1 MRYLPSVV
9 ITGVLLAAGTS
20 AMAVPTVPPAR
31 AELPA
36 GSTSCDFDAWTS
48 FRASEPVD
56 IRAQPNANAKILGS
70 LPVSTNP
77 TDEVGSIEFVVV
89 EARPGWLRID
99 RVSDPGGED
108 AKGTPLPLR
117 DVYQGT
123 GWIPANAAQIGIQSA
138 LGYARPDAGSP
149 IILDLDDDW
158 LTDMGDLQA
167 IRACAGPWLLLDYHL
182 RRERRPSGALI
193 DIPDTENRTGTAWF
207 RGICANQYT
216 TCDMKSV
223 DQRK

>member
-9 ITGVLLAAGTS
+9 ITGLLLAAGTS
-20 AMAVPTVPPAR
+20 AVAAPTAPQAR
-31 AELPA
+31 AEVPS

-48 FRASEPVD
+48 FRANAPVD
-56 IRAQPNANAKILGS
+56 IRAQPDAAAKILGS

-77 TDEVGSIEFVVV
+77 NEEVGSVEFVVV
-89 EARPGWLRID
+89 EARPGWLRINQAT
-99 RVSDPGGED
+99 DPGGED
-108 AKGTPLPLR
+108 EKGTPLPPR

-123 GWIPANAAQIGIQSA
+123 GWIPDNAAQIGIQSA

-167 IRACAGPWLLLDYHL
+167 IRACSGPWLLLDYHL

-193 DIPDTENRTGTAWF
+193 DIPDTESRTGTAWF

>member
-1 MRYLPSVV
+1 MRYLPSVA
-9 ITGVLLAAGTS
+9 IAGLLLAASTS
-20 AMAVPTVPPAR
+20 AMAVPTVPLPR
-31 AELPA
+31 ADVPS
-36 GSTSCDFDAWTS
+36 GSTSCDVNAWTS
-48 FRASEPVD
+48 FRATEPVN
-56 IRAQPNANAKILGS
+56 IRAQPDANAKVLGS

-77 TDEVGSIEFVVV
+77 NDEVGSVEFVVV
-89 EARPGWLRID
+89 EARPGWLRIEQAF
-99 RVSDPGGED
+99 DPGGED
-108 AKGTPLPLR
+108 AEGKPLSLR

-138 LGYARPDAGSP
+138 LGYARPDASSP

-182 RRERRPSGALI
+182 LRERKPSGALV
-193 DIPDTENRTGTAWF
+193 DIPDTENRTGMAWF